1 VAEVTIRPL
10 HFERRGKGPA
20 VMLLHG
26 FTGDGRSMSEVSR
39 ALAGDFEVISPDL
52 PGHGQSIGAED
63 GPVFSF
69 DVCLERLAS
78 TLDCTGHAKAHW
90 LGYSMGARLA
100 LAFAVRFPQRVASLL
115 LVGGRAGIEDTS
127 ERAARRRADDA
138 LADRIETEGIEAFV
152 DEWLAQP
159 LFASQRRL
167 GREFVAAQ
175 RRQRLA
181 NDARSLAASLRSLGP
196 GAQPPLFDALPRLDV
211 PVLLVAGA
219 LDRAFV
225 AHAADLARLLPD
237 AEIREVADAGH
248 AVHLEQPAAF
258 IGVARDFL
266 LRAGRSA
273 RSTDPLPVEE
283 TAS

>member
-1 VAEVTIRPL
+1 MTIRPL
-10 HFERRGKGPA
+10 HFERRGEGPA

-26 FTGDGRSMSEVSR
+26 FTGDGRSMSEVSL
-39 ALAGDFEVISPDL
+39 ALARDFEVISPDL
-52 PGHGQSIGAED
+52 PGHGRSIGADD
-63 GPVFSF
+63 GPACSF
-69 DVCLERLAS
+69 DECLGRLAA
-78 TLDCTGHAKAHW
+78 TLDRAGHARAHW

-100 LAFAVRFPQRVASLL
+100 LAFAARFPQRVASLL
-115 LVGGRAGIEDTS
+115 LVGGRAGIEDAS
-127 ERAARRRADDA
+127 ERAARRRADEA
-138 LADRIETEGIEAFV
+138 LADRIESGGIEAFV

-159 LFASQRRL
+159 IFASQRRL
-167 GREFVAAQ
+167 GREFAAAQ

-196 GAQPPLFDALPRLDV
+196 GAQPPLFDDLPRLDV

-225 AHAADLARLLPD
+225 AHATDLARRLPS
-237 AEIREVADAGH
+237 AEVHEVADAGH

-258 IGVARDFL
+258 IGGARGFL
-266 LRAGRSA
+266 LRAGRPA